1 MLSIGV
7 IGGGPAA
14 LMFLKK
20 VTKELQPVRISI
32 FEAGS
37 RLGCGMPY
45 SEKGAS
51 AEHVTNIS
59 SDELPPFDVSL
70 ADWIST
76 VPDETLAK
84 FGIDKSDF
92 HEKEVVPRLLFG
104 MFLEDQFYRL
114 IEEAKDLGFVVDVH
128 LDSRVMGIAPGDG
141 QIVVTTEGTAPV
153 KTQCTASADTQGVQ
167 SAENQGTAPVKTQCH
182 QLAKPLGKAH
192 YFDKVILCTGHQ
204 WPREHEGKLDGYFD
218 SPYPPQKLAKR
229 FNHTVAVR
237 GSSLTAVDA
246 IKTMARANGSFREV
260 DGRLVFEANDD
271 SKEFRIEMHSK
282 QGLLPC
288 LRVHM
293 EEPYIKKNA
302 IISKEEIERDIEK
315 NDGFLQLDFLY
326 EKAFKAPLQE
336 SDPAFYQTIKDLT
349 LEQFIDKMMSYRTQ
363 KDAFELFGKEYEQSL
378 KSIEQ
383 EKPVAWKEMLA
394 ALSIALNYPA
404 KHMSAED
411 MMRLQKH
418 LIPLVSTVI
427 AFIPQSSANVLLA
440 MHDAGRLELIADG
453 DSGKVEVVD
462 GKIFYSWE
470 NEKREYQTFVDC
482 IGQRP
487 LEQKDFPFSDLVDDE
502 LISSARLK
510 FRDRSIGEKM
520 FDEGK
525 KQGKKQGQKQ
535 GNENVV
541 RDGDDY
547 FLCVPGMDIS
557 DNFQLVNKQGIASD
571 SLFLMAVPFMGGLNP
586 DYSGLDFCENAAGLI
601 VEYLKNGMISKAE
614 QLSNR
619 KIESEATV

>member
-37 RLGCGMPY
+37 RLGCGMPF

-59 SDELPPFDVSL
+59 SDELPPFDLSL

-114 IEEAKDLGFVVDVH
+114 IEEAKELGFVVDVH
-128 LDSRVMGIAPGDG
+128 LDSRVIGIAPGDG
-141 QIVVTTEGTAPV
+141 QIVVTT
-153 KTQCTASADTQGVQ
+153 
-167 SAENQGTAPVKTQCH
+167 QGTAP
-182 QLAKPLGKAH
+182 PGKAH

-204 WPREHEGKLDGYFD
+204 WPREHEGKVDGYFD

-229 FNHTVAVR
+229 FNHTVSVR

-418 LIPLVSTVI
+418 LMPLVSTVI

-510 FRDRSIGEKM
+510 FRDRSIGEKL

-525 KQGKKQGQKQ
+525 KQGKKQGKNQGQKQ